1 MSRGFPTLR
10 QQLPVCV
17 PAAQD
22 LRHGSKEIGGQRVHI
37 IFFFNNRDGHEWFFF
52 LIRALLLYYAA
63 FLNILWTLPHAV
75 IVFKP
80 HAVIVF
86 KPQYFVPHATKLSL
100 HTIPHP
106 FSTPFPVSSLFLLP
120 IFLWIISPASCP
132 CPHPMS
138 TFLNPPPFCSPPPLG
153 HPIYP
158 RFPPLFYIFPALF
171 IFSFSPFS
179 IPNPLSYFSF
189 DSKRSNSEM
198 MRQICLLKSYIS
210 FSIFSIYHRV

>member
-1 MSRGFPTLR
+1 MFGSNEIKLKCFFLNNLQGPVQRVSYSQATAACLCSGSPGPTTRLKGNR
-10 QQLPVCV
+10 
-17 PAAQD
+17 
-22 LRHGSKEIGGQRVHI
+22 GSKSTYNFFFQQQRWARA
-37 IFFFNNRDGHEWFFF
+37 IFFPYSRFTAILRSIFEHFVNLATCSNR
-52 LIRALLLYYAA
+52 
-63 FLNILWTLPHAV
+63 V
-75 IVFKP
+75 
-80 HAVIVF
+80 
-86 KPQYFVPHATKLSL
+86 

-120 IFLWIISPASCP
+120 IFLWIIAPASCP

-179 IPNPLSYFSF
+179 IPHPLSYFSF

-198 MRQICLLKSYIS
+198 MRQICLLNSYIS

>member
-1 MSRGFPTLR
+1 MFFFLIICRDLSRGVPTLR

-37 IFFFNNRDGHEWFFF
+37 MFFFQQQRWARAIFFPYSRFTAILRSIFEHFVNLATCSNR
-52 LIRALLLYYAA
+52 
-63 FLNILWTLPHAV
+63 V
-75 IVFKP
+75 
-80 HAVIVF
+80 
-86 KPQYFVPHATKLSL
+86 

-179 IPNPLSYFSF
+179 IPHPLSYFSF